1 MDQVGYWTNLFGYLM
16 FFKFAEEQPIFLPY
30 KSLHLNPV
38 LSSVAGEQD
47 SHRFDGKGE
56 AVQQRALE

>member
-1 MDQVGYWTNLFGYLM
+1 M

-38 LSSVAGEQD
+38 LSSVTGEQD